1 MEMEITD
8 LLIGDCIFLNIGDTV
23 LTLKIMLKIE
33 KLEN

>member
-1 MEMEITD
+1 MEIID

-23 LTLKIMLKIE
+23 LTLKIMLEIE